1 MVEPKEVQRLK
12 LENLRDIVVG
22 IMMDMSVW
30 QQHELNPLLDIKLGL
45 LRRNATQR
53 HGVTKWKRGITDEQ
67 ISLENLEVVELSL
80 S

>member
-1 MVEPKEVQRLK
+1 MVKPNEVQRLK

-30 QQHELNPLLDIKLGL
+30 QQHEIDPLLDIKLGL

-53 HGVTKWKRGITDEQ
+53 HGVTKWKRGITM
-67 ISLENLEVVELSL
+67 NN
-80 S
+80 